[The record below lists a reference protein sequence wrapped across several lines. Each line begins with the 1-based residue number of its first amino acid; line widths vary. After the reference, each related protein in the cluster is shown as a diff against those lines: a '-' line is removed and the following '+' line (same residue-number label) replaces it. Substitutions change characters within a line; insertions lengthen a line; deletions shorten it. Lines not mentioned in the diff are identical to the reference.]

1 MMTQTQITGTE
12 FWQIKQE
19 TDLITTQLG
28 WSKNYCK
35 RYIQSRYGCHSRLT
49 MTDYQLH
56 DLLSTL
62 RHLQSKVNTQKLLKN
77 KKRSRRR

>member
-1 MMTQTQITGTE
+1 MTVSKITGEE
-12 FWQIKQE
+12 FWAIKQE
-19 TDLITTQLG
+19 TDLITAQLG
-28 WSKNYCK
+28 WSKAYCK
-35 RYIQSRYGCHSRLT
+35 RYIQSHYGCHSRLT

-62 RHLQSKVNTQKLLKN
+62 RHLQSKVNTQKLLKS